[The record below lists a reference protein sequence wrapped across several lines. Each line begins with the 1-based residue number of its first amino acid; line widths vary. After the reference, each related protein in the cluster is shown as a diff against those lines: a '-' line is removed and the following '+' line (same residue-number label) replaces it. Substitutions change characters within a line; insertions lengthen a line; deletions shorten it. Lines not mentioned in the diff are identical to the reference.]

1 MSQLLTAEE
10 TEKVKAEHAAE
21 MVPEEELARVRA
33 AVEQMVTED
42 DTPVDNWISEKQMRL
57 LTAPLY
63 TFWSGPPSESGGK
76 REFIVAANVGI
87 FYSIHQPAI
96 VPDVFLSLDV
106 ELPKEMREKQHRSYF
121 LWEFGKPPEVVIEVV
136 SNREG
141 NEDGS
146 KMRTYA
152 QIGILYYAIHD
163 PLGYLSDEMLRLYEL
178 SRKRY
183 VRRDNL
189 YLPEVGL
196 GLRLWEGVYENFS
209 ASYWLRWCDE
219 QGELIPTGED
229 QAMRANQEAARA
241 AREAERAAREA
252 ARADQEAA
260 RAEREAARAALF
272 AARLRELGI
281 DPDQL

>member
-10 TEKVKAEHAAE
+10 SEKAKAGHVAE

-63 TFWSGPPSESGGK
+63 ASWSGPPSEGGERRK
-76 REFIVAANVGI
+76 FIVAANVGI
-87 FYSIHQPAI
+87 FYSIYQPAI
-96 VPDVFLSLDV
+96 VPDLFLSLDV

-121 LWEFGKPPEVVIEVV
+121 LWEFGKPPEVVLEVV

-141 NEDGS
+141 NEEGG

-163 PLGYLSDEMLRLYEL
+163 PLGYLGDERLRLYEL
-178 SRKRY
+178 SHKRY

-196 GLRLWEGVYENFS
+196 GLKLWEGVYESLS
-209 ASYWLRWCDE
+209 ASYWLRWYDE
-219 QGELIPTGED
+219 QGELIPTGEE
-229 QAMRANQEAARA
+229 QAIRAEQEAARA
-241 AREAERAAREA
+241 AREA
-252 ARADQEAA
+252 A
-260 RAEREAARAALF
+260 RAEQEAARAALF